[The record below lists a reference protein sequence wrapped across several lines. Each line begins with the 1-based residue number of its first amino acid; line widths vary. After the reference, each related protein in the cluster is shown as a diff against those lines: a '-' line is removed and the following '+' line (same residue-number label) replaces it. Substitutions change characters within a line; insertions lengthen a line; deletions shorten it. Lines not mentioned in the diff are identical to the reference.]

1 MHKLSAASWDISS
14 QVLSQHN
21 CIDCHLYM
29 LTKVIEYIDV
39 DLINTCKYIY
49 IGYLLG
55 IQSQCFKDIMLLE
68 YTFHCLVVCG
78 RQYYSL
84 LVQIMSNCIHTMKV
98 CRWYSEWNVACY

>member
-1 MHKLSAASWDISS
+1 
-14 QVLSQHN
+14 
-21 CIDCHLYM
+21 M

-55 IQSQCFKDIMLLE
+55 IQSQCCKVLE

-78 RQYYSL
+78 RQYHSL
-84 LVQIMSNCIHTMKV
+84 S
-98 CRWYSEWNVACY
+98 VATDYEQLYHRVGRLYM